1 MFIFVSWLFSSESQP
16 VNHGRK
22 LSEWAQEVKFL
33 DPDSR
38 PLKPDD
44 SIRAIQEIGTNAIP
58 YAVRWL
64 STDPR
69 DKVRRLKAE
78 LILRVNQSQKWFHF
92 DSGFESPFHKKR
104 LALGVFAALGTN
116 AVQAIPEI
124 EKLLES
130 DDRYVVE
137 FAALALRSIG
147 KDSIPV
153 LVRSLSSTNQILVEA
168 SISALS
174 SFGTNSLRGF
184 PKLMEHLKTDSM
196 GLGDYCAFALL
207 YIAPEAKEFHQAI
220 VARFKSSLP
229 KPSWMICSVIK
240 HLGTNVSELAPDF
253 ERLIE
258 SNNENMPLKRRLI
271 DVLAGI
277 DAQKAQPHIKL
288 LEEKFRENELYEIK
302 SLRDDSASNA
312 IYFRYIHPLRQTN
325 APLGSPTN

>member
-1 MFIFVSWLFSSESQP
+1 MSWLFSSESQP
-16 VNHGRK
+16 VNQGRK
-22 LSEWAQEVKFL
+22 LSDWAQEVKFL
-33 DPDSR
+33 APDSR
-38 PLKPDD
+38 PLQPDD

-69 DKVRRLKAE
+69 DKVRRLKTE
-78 LILRVNQSQKWFHF
+78 LILKVNQSQKWFHF
-92 DSGFESPFHKKR
+92 DSGFESPFLKKR
-104 LALGVFAALGTN
+104 LALGVFVALGTN
-116 AVQAIPEI
+116 AVHAIPEI

-137 FAALALRSIG
+137 IAALALRSIG

-184 PKLMEHLKTDSM
+184 PKLMEYVKIDST

-207 YIAPEAKEFHQAI
+207 YIAPDAKEFHEAM

-229 KPSWMICSVIK
+229 KPSWMACSVIK
-240 HLGTNVSELAPDF
+240 CLGTNVSELVPDL
-253 ERLIE
+253 ERLIN
-258 SNNENMPLKRRLI
+258 SNSENTPIKRRLV
-271 DVLAGI
+271 DVLDGL
-277 DAQKAQPHIKL
+277 DAEKAKPYIKIMEDEL
-288 LEEKFRENELYEIK
+288 RENAASVPSESDTNTLRAMYLRYGHPEI
-302 SLRDDSASNA
+302 STNLPASSS
-312 IYFRYIHPLRQTN
+312 TN
-325 APLGSPTN
+325 